1 MICRVWNLLV
11 SSGHGPIKV
20 QSLRLL
26 TNLSTNDDM
35 TEDILTPQVTM
46 FGLSSRTTS
55 SVRDRLQITFAQR
68 GKGSIK
74 GNFVPTLRTGS
85 LRLGWGWGKKSRKC
99 AKVIFARFLKD
110 NSYLVEVVHIN
121 RFRLGSGAWSTLATP
136 RRFYCVPSAW

>member
-11 SSGHGPIKV
+11 SSGHGPIRV

-55 SVRDRLQITFAQR
+55 SVRERLQITFTQR

-74 GNFVPTLRTGS
+74 GDFVPTFRTESLRTT
-85 LRLGWGWGKKSRKC
+85 RW
-99 AKVIFARFLKD
+99 
-110 NSYLVEVVHIN
+110 
-121 RFRLGSGAWSTLATP
+121 
-136 RRFYCVPSAW
+136 RRG